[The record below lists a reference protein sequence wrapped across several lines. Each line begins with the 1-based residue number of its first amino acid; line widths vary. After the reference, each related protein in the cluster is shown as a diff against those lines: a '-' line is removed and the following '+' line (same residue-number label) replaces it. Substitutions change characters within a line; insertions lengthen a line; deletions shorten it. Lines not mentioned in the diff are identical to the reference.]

1 MAYDGFYLTY
11 KSDKETNERFDRV
24 QKKYPNFRMVKINLE
39 DWSDPKID
47 KAIMKIADVT
57 NTKHFWIIDPDVNVD
72 DSFNF
77 NFETDSWDDNITH
90 VWNAEERNVFRSVVG
105 VKLFKTSDVKKK
117 KTPYIQDAYFLTGD
131 FKEHKSNQVEYKPT
145 TETYDI
151 FYWKKDYGNANFE
164 KLKERF
170 PEIQTVEGAT
180 NIDVHEMCR
189 NEARTDFYYL
199 IHPNTEIFDTF
210 NFDYSFAFGL
220 DKENQKVVVWQKENP
235 QTGFVREYHGVG
247 LFPKD
252 GSMFKEREYA
262 IFNFRRKAVYEKDPI
277 ARDLEFPVIRTKDMH
292 NLNHS
297 VDADMYWLV
306 HEDVEDFTL
315 EHYPFSYD
323 REFIHN
329 FKVRTSGGTE
339 VRNGIRLVPA
349 NADTDKQKD
358 VDQTIGTLKETK
370 VIRSSTLKG
379 GLNDLKTY
387 PFIIVDPAVQLNDKF
402 DFYPDLYDKASAHI
416 FEKGVVFVASEY
428 DEYNLKFHDTI
439 AATVPEY
446 DIFVYDSGNNTENV
460 KQYKNYTILS
470 GDIIEAHKQAQE
482 NSKFN
487 YYYFITDDVDVSN
500 FSFDYEFEFS
510 MTEEG
515 RQQIVVWQ
523 KTDFE
528 NSPLEY
534 KGVGLFRKD
543 YDLFTEKKYKNFDFR
558 RKALY
563 VVTDTVKPIQYPIVN
578 KIEDVNTCGYEMAWV
593 VDDCVENFTP
603 NFVPPSYDKE
613 YIHNFNVT
621 TQTGAIARNHIRLV
635 PCNYDEEKQKDID
648 KVFGNVKEFD
658 VVLSSTLKGGIEQVK
673 SYPTLVVDPAVELT
687 NFDFYPDLY
696 DEASLHVFS
705 KGVVLLTKE
714 YDEFNIKYHERTVSK
729 TPEYDIFFWDRG
741 FGKNNFAELQQRF
754 PRIQNVTTD
763 TLTELHELAQKKSE
777 YNYYYVITS
786 DTTVTDFNFDYEF
799 EFSMT
804 EEGRQQ
810 IVVWQKS
817 DWENNALEY
826 HGVGLFRKDYELF
839 EERKYQR
846 FDFRRKALYQHTT
859 NIKPVCYDIVYTNDL
874 INLSQVKKCDTEM
887 VWLVDKNVFDE
898 ITDYVPPSYDKSYI
912 HNFQV
917 EIDNGTTVR
926 NGVRLVPLNYNEEQQ
941 KDVELV
947 LGNMS
952 SFGIVYSSTLKSG
965 LEQIEE
971 YPAWIVDPALELNE
985 DFSFYP
991 DLFDEASA
999 YIFNPGG
1006 VVFVTKEYDEF
1017 NVKFIE
1023 EEAATYPDYDIFYW
1037 DKGFGNTNFA
1047 ELQER
1052 FPRIQKI
1059 STMHSLELH
1068 NYARDNSVHNYYY
1081 IVTPDTKVGDFSFDY
1096 KFEFSMTEEGRP
1108 QIVVWQRSNSDGEAR
1123 EYYGVGL
1130 FRKDYEKFDEKQYA
1144 KFNFRRRALYIETK
1158 ELTDVPFDVI
1168 RVSDLLDTT
1177 QAVNADTEMAW
1188 LVSDNVEFTQP
1199 EFSPFSY
1206 DRHYTHNFNITV
1218 GDATIRNGVRLVP
1231 RNDASED
1238 SQKDIDTVAGK
1249 LQTIERVEARTVE
1262 EAVKLATQDTFW
1274 MVNPDLELT
1283 DKTVDKFYPD
1293 LYNMSPTHIFS
1304 FESRKG
1310 ERMGHGG
1317 LALANKAYHPENVEY
1332 HNTIVARVP
1341 DRHNIKKYFTRD
1353 PYKAY
1358 KQSKKH
1364 VFYWVVD
1371 TAVDL
1376 VEDWDFDFYP
1386 DIHSIENVFAFKS
1399 EGDGES
1405 GVYLVHRPHLAE
1417 FNPSEEDF
1425 SFDRFKNIIRIDRVA
1440 SRVVGHPAFFFD
1452 EGMYKANT
1460 EHFTEHKNI
1469 DVIDATDLA
1478 TAYRKAADMTKTG
1491 YFWALDNDA
1500 EMIDDFERS
1509 FYVDRHHKSHFHLW
1523 PKENPY
1529 TGFVHQY
1536 GGLKLIP
1543 AAAIKELKPDA
1554 DKLRK
1559 MTFKNKKP
1567 VKKATAATRDIPY
1580 DVVFLSYNEPF
1591 ADQNYEKLLEKV
1603 PNAKRIH
1610 GVKGIFNAH
1619 KQAAELADTRMFYV
1633 VDADAILLEDFKF
1646 EYFPSVWD
1654 EDMVH
1659 TWKSKNPI
1667 NDLIYGYG
1675 GLKLFPTKLLREAKD
1690 WRIDFTTSI
1699 SEKFKPMPIAA
1710 NYTAFN
1716 TDPFN
1721 TWKSAFRECTKL
1733 SSSIIHRNKQDED
1746 DERLEAWCTKGA
1758 DRDFGTYAVAG
1769 AQAGKAWGI
1778 EYADN
1783 DAMLGKI
1790 NDFEWLQNKFK
1801 EYNND

>member
-11 KSDKETNERFDRV
+11 KSDRETNERFDRV

-47 KAIMKIADVT
+47 KAIMKIADVA

-72 DSFNF
+72 DNFNF
-77 NFETDSWDDNITH
+77 NFETDSWDDNVVH

-117 KTPYIQDAYFLTGD
+117 KTQYIQDAYFLTGE
-131 FKEHKSNQVEYKPT
+131 FKEHKTNQVEYKPT

-180 NIDVHEMCR
+180 NIDVHETCR
-189 NEARTDFYYL
+189 KQARTDFYYL
-199 IHPNTEIFDTF
+199 VHPNTEIFDTF

-235 QTGFVREYHGVG
+235 KTGFVREYHGVG

-252 GSMFKEREYA
+252 GPMFKEREYE

-277 ARDLEFPVIRTKDMH
+277 ARDLEFPVIRTTNMH
-292 NLNHS
+292 NLNHT
-297 VDADMYWLV
+297 VDTDMYWLV

-315 EHYPFSYD
+315 EYYPFSYD

-329 FKVRTSGGTE
+329 FKVKTSRGVE

-349 NADTDKQKD
+349 NSDEEKQKD
-358 VDQTIGTLKETK
+358 LDEVIGTLKETPI
-370 VIRSSTLKG
+370 VSSSTLKG
-379 GLNDLKTY
+379 GLNDSKTY
-387 PFIIVDPAVQLNDKF
+387 PFVIVDPAVQLNDKF
-402 DFYPDLYDKASAHI
+402 DFYPDLYDLASAHV

-428 DEYNLKFHDTI
+428 DEYNLKFHDTV
-439 AATVPEY
+439 AATV
-446 DIFVYDSGNNTENV
+446 
-460 KQYKNYTILS
+460 
-470 GDIIEAHKQAQE
+470 
-482 NSKFN
+482 
-487 YYYFITDDVDVSN
+487 
-500 FSFDYEFEFS
+500 
-510 MTEEG
+510 
-515 RQQIVVWQ
+515 
-523 KTDFE
+523 
-528 NSPLEY
+528 
-534 KGVGLFRKD
+534 
-543 YDLFTEKKYKNFDFR
+543 
-558 RKALY
+558 
-563 VVTDTVKPIQYPIVN
+563 
-578 KIEDVNTCGYEMAWV
+578 
-593 VDDCVENFTP
+593 
-603 NFVPPSYDKE
+603 
-613 YIHNFNVT
+613 
-621 TQTGAIARNHIRLV
+621 
-635 PCNYDEEKQKDID
+635 
-648 KVFGNVKEFD
+648 
-658 VVLSSTLKGGIEQVK
+658 
-673 SYPTLVVDPAVELT
+673 
-687 NFDFYPDLY
+687 
-696 DEASLHVFS
+696 
-705 KGVVLLTKE
+705 
-714 YDEFNIKYHERTVSK
+714 
-729 TPEYDIFFWDRG
+729 PEYDIFFWDRG
-741 FGKNNFAELQQRF
+741 FGKKNLVDLTYRF
-754 PRIQNVTTD
+754 PRIKSLKTK
-763 TLTELHELAQKKSE
+763 TLTELHEYAQKHSKTK
-777 YNYYYVITS
+777 YYYVITS

-859 NIKPVCYDIVYTNDL
+859 NIKPVRYDVVHTDDIK
-874 INLSQVKKCDTEM
+874 NLSQVKKCDTEM
-887 VWLVDKNVFDE
+887 VWLVNKHVIDE
-898 ITDYVPPSYDKSYI
+898 ITDYVPPSYDKAYI
-912 HNFQV
+912 HNFQI
-917 EIDNGTTVR
+917 ELPNGKAVR
-926 NGVRLVPLNYNEEQQ
+926 NGVRLVPLDYDEEKQ
-941 KDVELV
+941 KDIEQVVGEIDP
-947 LGNMS
+947 G
-952 SFGIVYSSTLKSG
+952 GIVYSSTLKAG
-965 LEQIEE
+965 LEQLEE

-985 DFSFYP
+985 DFHFYP

-999 YIFNPGG
+999 FIFNPGG
-1006 VVFVTKEYDEF
+1006 IVYVAKEYDEF

-1037 DKGFGNTNFA
+1037 DKGFGNANFA

-1052 FPRIQKI
+1052 FPRIQRV
-1059 STMHSLELH
+1059 STTHALELH
-1068 NYARDNSVHNYYY
+1068 NYARDNSTYNYYY
-1081 IVTPDTKVGDFSFDY
+1081 IVTPDTKVGDFNFDY
-1096 KFEFSMTEEGRP
+1096 KFEFSMTEEGRQ
-1108 QIVVWQRSNSDGEAR
+1108 QIVVWQRSNTDGEAR

-1168 RVSDLLDTT
+1168 RVKDLLDVS

-1188 LVSDNVEFTQP
+1188 LVADNVEFEQP
-1199 EFSPFSY
+1199 NFSPFSY
-1206 DRHYTHNFNITV
+1206 DRHYTHNFNIRV
-1218 GDATIRNGVRLVP
+1218 GEREVRNGVRLVP
-1231 RNDASED
+1231 RIDASED
-1238 SQKDIDTVAGK
+1238 SQKDIDMIAGS
-1249 LQTIERVEARTVE
+1249 LQQVERVEARTVA
-1262 EAVKLATQDTFW
+1262 EAVELATQDVFW

-1283 DKTVDKFYPD
+1283 DKTVDEFYPD
-1293 LYNMSPTHIFS
+1293 LYNTSPTHIFS

-1317 LALANKAYHPENVEY
+1317 LALANKAYHPENVQY
-1332 HNTIVARVP
+1332 HDEIVARVP

-1358 KQSKKH
+1358 KQAKKH

-1399 EGDGES
+1399 EGDGEA
-1405 GVYLVHRPHLAE
+1405 GVYLVHRPHLE
-1417 FNPSEEDF
+1417 QFNPSEEDF
-1425 SFDRFKNIIRIDRVA
+1425 SFDRFKNIIRVDRVA
-1440 SRVVGHPAFFFD
+1440 SRVVGHPAFYFD

-1478 TAYRKAADMTKTG
+1478 AAYRKAADMTKTG

-1591 ADQNYEKLLEKV
+1591 ADQNYAKLLERV
-1603 PNAKRIH
+1603 PNAKRVH

-1646 EYFPSVWD
+1646 EYFPTVWD
-1654 EDMVH
+1654 EDIVH

-1675 GLKLFPTKLLREAKD
+1675 GLKLFPTKLLRDAQD
-1690 WRIDFTTSI
+1690 WRIDFTTSV

-1733 SSSIIHRNKQDED
+1733 SSSIIHRSKQDEN

-1758 DRDFGTYAVAG
+1758 DREFGEYAIAG
-1769 AQAGKAWGI
+1769 ANAGREWGAKYS
-1778 EYADN
+1778 ED
-1783 DAMLGKI
+1783 DEMLGKI
-1790 NDFEWLQNKFK
+1790 NDFAWLEEKFK
-1801 EYNND
+1801 EQNNGK

>member
-11 KSDKETNERFDRV
+11 KSDRETNERFDRV
-24 QKKYPNFRMVKINLE
+24 REKYPNFRMVKINLE

-57 NTKHFWIIDPDVNVD
+57 NTKHFWIIDPDVKVED
-72 DSFNF
+72 DFDF
-77 NFETDSWDDNITH
+77 NFETDSWDDTVTH

-117 KTPYIQDAYFLTGD
+117 KTAHIQDAYFLTGE

-170 PEIQTVEGAT
+170 PEIQPVEGET

-189 NEARTDFYYL
+189 KSARTDFYYL
-199 IHPNTEIFDTF
+199 VHPNTEIFDTF

-252 GSMFKEREYA
+252 GPMFKEREYA

-277 ARDLEFPVIRTKDMH
+277 ARDLEFPVIRTTDIH
-292 NLNHS
+292 NLNHK

-306 HEDVEDFTL
+306 HESVEFDAGNGY
-315 EHYPFSYD
+315 YPFSYD

-329 FKVRTSGGTE
+329 FKVKTPNGKE
-339 VRNGIRLVPA
+339 VRNGARLVPV
-349 NADTDKQKD
+349 NADTEKQKD
-358 VDQTIGTLKETK
+358 VDQIVGNIVK
-370 VIRSSTLKG
+370 VDTVSASTLKG
-379 GLNDLKTY
+379 GLDKVEKY
-387 PFIIVDPAVQLNDKF
+387 PALIVDPAVELNADF
-402 DFYPDLYDKASAHI
+402 DFYPDLYDLASAHI
-416 FEKGVVFVASEY
+416 FNRGVVFVTSEY
-428 DEYNLKFHDTI
+428 DEYNVKYHDDVVSH
-439 AATVPEY
+439 VPQY
-446 DIFVYDSGNNTENV
+446 DVFVYDTGNNIENV

-470 GDIIEAHKQAQE
+470 GDIVEAHKQAQE
-482 NSKFN
+482 KSKFN

-500 FSFDYEFEFS
+500 FDFNYEFDFS

-523 KTDFE
+523 KTDFDDK
-528 NSPLEY
+528 PLEY

-543 YDLFTEKKYKNFDFR
+543 YDLFTDKKYRNFDFR
-558 RKALY
+558 RKAIY
-563 VVTDTVKPIQYPIVN
+563 TQTNDVKPIKYPTVN
-578 KIEDVNTCGYEMAWV
+578 SIDDVNTCGYEMAWV

-603 NFVPPSYDKE
+603 DFVPPSYDKE
-613 YIHNFNVT
+613 YIHNFNIT
-621 TQTGAIARNHIRLV
+621 THTGAVARNHIRLV

-648 KVFGNVKEFD
+648 KILGNVKEFD
-658 VVLSSTLKGGIEQVK
+658 VILSSTLRGGIEQVK
-673 SYPTLVVDPAVELT
+673 SYPSLIVDPAVELT

-696 DEASLHVFS
+696 EQVSAHIFE

-714 YDEFNIKYHERTVSK
+714 YDEYNVKFHEREVSVV
-729 TPEYDIFFWDRG
+729 PEYDIFFWDRG
-741 FGKNNFAELQQRF
+741 FGKNNLAELKERF
-754 PRIQNVTTD
+754 PRIRVVTTD
-763 TLTELHELAQKKSE
+763 TMVELHEYAQKNST
-777 YNYYYVITS
+777 YNYYYIITC
-786 DTTVTDFNFDYEF
+786 DTTVTPNFNFDYEF

-817 DWENNALEY
+817 DWENNPLEY
-826 HGVGLFRKDYELF
+826 HGVALFRKDYEFF
-839 EERKYQR
+839 EEKKYMR
-846 FDFRRKALYQHTT
+846 FDFRRKALYQNTT
-859 NIKPVCYDIVYTNDL
+859 YIKPVRYDVVYTDDL
-874 INLSQVKKCDTEM
+874 LDLTQIENSDTEM
-887 VWLVDKNVFDE
+887 VWLVSNDIYDE
-898 ITDYVPPSYDKSYI
+898 YVDYIPPTYDKENI

-917 EIDNGTTVR
+917 ETPSGKTVR
-926 NGVRLVPLNYNEEQQ
+926 NGLRLIPR
-941 KDVELV
+941 
-947 LGNMS
+947 
-952 SFGIVYSSTLKSG
+952 
-965 LEQIEE
+965 
-971 YPAWIVDPALELNE
+971 AWDE
-985 DFSFYP
+985 D
-991 DLFDEASA
+991 
-999 YIFNPGG
+999 
-1006 VVFVTKEYDEF
+1006 K
-1017 NVKFIE
+1017 
-1023 EEAATYPDYDIFYW
+1023 
-1037 DKGFGNTNFA
+1037 
-1047 ELQER
+1047 
-1052 FPRIQKI
+1052 
-1059 STMHSLELH
+1059 
-1068 NYARDNSVHNYYY
+1068 
-1081 IVTPDTKVGDFSFDY
+1081 
-1096 KFEFSMTEEGRP
+1096 
-1108 QIVVWQRSNSDGEAR
+1108 
-1123 EYYGVGL
+1123 
-1130 FRKDYEKFDEKQYA
+1130 
-1144 KFNFRRRALYIETK
+1144 
-1158 ELTDVPFDVI
+1158 
-1168 RVSDLLDTT
+1168 
-1177 QAVNADTEMAW
+1177 
-1188 LVSDNVEFTQP
+1188 
-1199 EFSPFSY
+1199 
-1206 DRHYTHNFNITV
+1206 
-1218 GDATIRNGVRLVP
+1218 
-1231 RNDASED
+1231 
-1238 SQKDIDTVAGK
+1238 QKDIEKVFGNVNE
-1249 LQTIERVEARTVE
+1249 IECVEARTVE
-1262 EAVKLATQDTFW
+1262 EAVKLATENTFW
-1274 MVNPDLELT
+1274 MLNPDLEL
-1283 DKTVDKFYPD
+1283 VDDTLDDFYPD
-1293 LYNMSPTHIFS
+1293 LYDTSPTHIFS
-1304 FESRKG
+1304 IESRKG
-1310 ERMGHGG
+1310 ERLGHGG
-1317 LALANKAYHPENVEY
+1317 LALSNKSYHPENVQY
-1332 HNTIVARVP
+1332 HDHIVARVP

-1358 KQSKKH
+1358 MQSKKH
-1364 VFYWVVD
+1364 TFYWVVD

-1399 EGDGES
+1399 EGDGEA

-1425 SFDRFKNIIRIDRVA
+1425 SFDRFKNIIRVDRVA

-1452 EGMYKANT
+1452 EGMYKSNT
-1460 EHFTEHKNI
+1460 DKFTEHKNI
-1469 DVIDATDLA
+1469 DVIDASDLA
-1478 TAYRKAADMTKTG
+1478 TAYQKAAGMTKTG
-1491 YFWALDNDA
+1491 YFWAIENDA

-1509 FYVDRHHKSHFHLW
+1509 FYVDRHHKSHFHVW

-1529 TGFVHQY
+1529 TGFIHQY

-1554 DKLRK
+1554 DKIRK

-1567 VKKATAATRDIPY
+1567 VKKAAAATRDIPY

-1591 ADQNYEKLLEKV
+1591 ADKNYEKLLEKV
-1603 PNAKRIH
+1603 PNARRVH

-1633 VDADAILLEDFKF
+1633 VDADAILLEDFEF

-1654 EDMVH
+1654 EDIVH

-1675 GLKLFPTKLLREAKD
+1675 GLKLFPTKLLREATD
-1690 WRIDFTTSI
+1690 WHIDFTTSV

-1733 SSSIIHRNKQDED
+1733 SSSIIHRSKQDEN
-1746 DERLEAWCTKGA
+1746 DERLEAWCTKGE
-1758 DRDFGTYAVAG
+1758 DREFGKYAIAG
-1769 AQAGKAWGI
+1769 ALAGRAWG
-1778 EYADN
+1778 EQYAD
-1783 DAMLGKI
+1783 DDDMLGKI

-1801 EYNND
+1801 EQNNE